1 MMKKEDQQERL
12 AEFFCILE
20 DLRCVLA
27 NRKTTIMEREAV
39 LKEIENNWLSRFHW
53 GAASGVYWLVGGLI
67 SRRQSDTAEKKMIA
81 CGFMNRPVCSVRLGD
96 ALTGWKVDIKE
107 AQVAVT

>member
-1 MMKKEDQQERL
+1 MKKEDQQERL
-12 AEFFCILE
+12 AEFFCILG

-27 NRKTTIMEREAV
+27 NRKTTIMEKEAV

-67 SRRQSDTAEKKMIA
+67 SRRQSDTAEEKDRMRFYESS
-81 CGFMNRPVCSVRLGD
+81 CLLGASGRCID
-96 ALTGWKVDIKE
+96 WLE
-107 AQVAVT
+107 S